1 MCQNRPTPSSLRT
14 LAAALNLR
22 FADFSVLSESEGLRT
37 DKRAFFPATW
47 GAAHLPVTLMVS
59 RDMALNNNNVK
70 NSFSLTPIAQFVDQ
84 VPSYLVSGAGPR
96 DANSQGESLLVTPE
110 YSCSLTLYFQ
120 PLFGRSADPTCSSL
134 ELLPRI

>member
-1 MCQNRPTPSSLRT
+1 MLSLQVCQNRPTPSSLRT

-84 VPSYLVSGAGPR
+84 VPSYLLPGGQGDATGGAGSGL
-96 DANSQGESLLVTPE
+96 ANSQGEHE
-110 YSCSLTLYFQ
+110 
-120 PLFGRSADPTCSSL
+120 
-134 ELLPRI
+134 